1 MPDVQSVPMNEQ
13 TGILRTIN
21 GRAVLGLDVDG
32 VIADYSGGLRPYVA
46 ADIGVSPGKLPEPDV
61 YSMVDAWPFEDY
73 DHYQRVH
80 RAAVEDGLYRNLPLI
95 PGAADAIRELSDA
108 GVHVRIVTHRLFIG
122 GQHARVV
129 SDTVAWLEK
138 HCIPYMSLCFTGLKD
153 SVGAHAYV
161 EDSPSNIAALRAE
174 GWPVFVADQK
184 YNRDV
189 DGPRITDWAD
199 GAGQI
204 IDFLRGHG
212 QLD

>member
-1 MPDVQSVPMNEQ
+1 MTEQ
-13 TGILRTIN
+13 TGTLRHVN

-32 VIADYSGGLRPYVA
+32 VIADYAGGLRPYAA
-46 ADIGVSPGKLPEPDV
+46 ADMGIVAESLPEQGLYDIV
-61 YSMVDAWPFEDY
+61 SAWNFDDY
-73 DHYQRVH
+73 AHYQRVH
-80 RAAVEDGLYRNLPLI
+80 RAAVEDGLYGNLPLI
-95 PGAADAIRELSDA
+95 PGAADAIRELSNA

-138 HCIPYMSLCFTGLKD
+138 HRIPYMSLCFTGLKD

-174 GWPVFVADQK
+174 GWPVFVADQP

-189 DGPRITDWAD
+189 DGPRITDWSD

-204 IDFLRGHG
+204 LEFLRELG
-212 QLD
+212 QLG

>member
-1 MPDVQSVPMNEQ
+1 MTSPK
-13 TGILRTIN
+13 LWARTIN

-32 VIADYSGGLRPYVA
+32 VIADYAGGLRPYAA
-46 ADIGVSPGKLPEPDV
+46 ADFGVYPEDLPVPDV
-61 YSMVDAWPFEDY
+61 YSIVDAWPFEDY
-73 DHYQRVH
+73 NHYRRVH

-108 GVHVRIVTHRLFIG
+108 GVHVRIVTHRLFVA

-129 SDTVAWLEK
+129 SDTVAWLE
-138 HCIPYMSLCFTGLKD
+138 HHRIPYMSLCFTGLKD
-153 SVGAHAYV
+153 SVGAHTYV

-189 DGPRITDWAD
+189 EGPRITDWAD
-199 GAGQI
+199 GARQI
-204 IDFLRGHG
+204 INFLRDCG
-212 QLD
+212 QLG